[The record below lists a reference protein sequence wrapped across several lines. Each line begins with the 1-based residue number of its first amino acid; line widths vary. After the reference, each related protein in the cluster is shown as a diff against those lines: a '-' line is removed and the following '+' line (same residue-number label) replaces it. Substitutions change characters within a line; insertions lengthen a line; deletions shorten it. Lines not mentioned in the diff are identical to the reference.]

1 MPLGRDVGRLGGASV
16 LARRTPARVR
26 PAAGEPAHQ
35 LLLRRRRAHHHLGR
49 PRIERRRPRPTAA
62 CRSGVRDSP
71 RSLGA
76 GRDAVGPPSGTTP
89 GAGEMRS
96 GMDTKPTIGL
106 IGLGIMGRPM
116 ARNLLKA
123 GYPLIVHDV
132 DRSAVDAL
140 VAEGAT
146 AGTTPRQVAGATDV
160 LITML
165 PDSPQVR
172 EVYLGPDGAFEALRP
187 GWLAIDMSSIASS
200 TARELAERA
209 AAAGADMLDAPVSG
223 GDKGAIAG
231 SLSIMVGGTDAAFAR
246 AAPIFEAL
254 GKTIVHMGPAG
265 AGQVTKVCNQV
276 VVAVVIEAV
285 SEALVLGAKAGVDPA
300 RIADVLQGGL
310 AATKVLEL
318 RRSNMLGGT
327 FDPGFRVRLHLKDLK
342 NALDLAREIDVALP
356 AAAGVDQLMRAMAAA
371 GRADYDHSGL
381 ITMLEDLASFRVADA
396 AHEDR
401 ASS

>member
-1 MPLGRDVGRLGGASV
+1 
-16 LARRTPARVR
+16 
-26 PAAGEPAHQ
+26 
-35 LLLRRRRAHHHLGR
+35 
-49 PRIERRRPRPTAA
+49 
-62 CRSGVRDSP
+62 
-71 RSLGA
+71 
-76 GRDAVGPPSGTTP
+76 
-89 GAGEMRS
+89 MRS
-96 GMDTKPTIGL
+96 DMDTKPTIGL

-116 ARNLLKA
+116 AGNLLKA

-132 DRSAVDAL
+132 TRAAVNDL

-146 AGTTPRQVAGATDV
+146 AGTSPRQVAEAVDV

-187 GWLAIDMSSIASS
+187 GWLAIDMSSIAPS

>member
-1 MPLGRDVGRLGGASV
+1 
-16 LARRTPARVR
+16 
-26 PAAGEPAHQ
+26 
-35 LLLRRRRAHHHLGR
+35 
-49 PRIERRRPRPTAA
+49 
-62 CRSGVRDSP
+62 
-71 RSLGA
+71 
-76 GRDAVGPPSGTTP
+76 
-89 GAGEMRS
+89 MRS

-132 DRSAVDAL
+132 TRAAVDDL

-146 AGTTPRQVAGATDV
+146 AGTSPRQVAEAVDV

-187 GWLAIDMSSIASS
+187 GWLAIDMSSIAPS

>member
-1 MPLGRDVGRLGGASV
+1 
-16 LARRTPARVR
+16 
-26 PAAGEPAHQ
+26 
-35 LLLRRRRAHHHLGR
+35 
-49 PRIERRRPRPTAA
+49 
-62 CRSGVRDSP
+62 
-71 RSLGA
+71 
-76 GRDAVGPPSGTTP
+76 
-89 GAGEMRS
+89 MRS
-96 GMDTKPTIGL
+96 GMDTKLTIGL

-132 DRSAVDAL
+132 TRAAVDDL

-146 AGTTPRQVAGATDV
+146 AGTSPRQVAEAVDV

-187 GWLAIDMSSIASS
+187 GWLAIDMSSIAPS

>member
-1 MPLGRDVGRLGGASV
+1 
-16 LARRTPARVR
+16 
-26 PAAGEPAHQ
+26 
-35 LLLRRRRAHHHLGR
+35 
-49 PRIERRRPRPTAA
+49 
-62 CRSGVRDSP
+62 
-71 RSLGA
+71 
-76 GRDAVGPPSGTTP
+76 
-89 GAGEMRS
+89 
-96 GMDTKPTIGL
+96 MDTKPTIGL

-132 DRSAVDAL
+132 TRAAVDDL

-146 AGTTPRQVAGATDV
+146 AGTSPRQVAEAVDV

-187 GWLAIDMSSIASS
+187 GWLAIDMSSIAPS

-246 AAPIFEAL
+246 ATPIFEAL